1 MNKGTHSPILMIIY
15 STKKIISVR
24 SRADQNQL
32 KQEIKKILKLVPTP
46 NQNNIAINGTFSPIN

>member
-1 MNKGTHSPILMIIY
+1 MIIY